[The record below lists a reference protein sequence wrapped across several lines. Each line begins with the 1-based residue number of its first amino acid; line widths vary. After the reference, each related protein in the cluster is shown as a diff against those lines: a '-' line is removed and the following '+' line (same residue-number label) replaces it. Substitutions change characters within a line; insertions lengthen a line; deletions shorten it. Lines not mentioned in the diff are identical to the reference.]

1 MRRRDL
7 MLLLAGAMTA
17 APALRAQQKT
27 MPVIGFLATGSP
39 SFYGPLYVAAFQQ
52 ALSDAGY
59 VEGKNVRIEYRW
71 ADRSLDRLPA
81 LAADLVGRSVDV
93 IVTQGAPAIRAAKAA
108 TTTIPIVFTGAND
121 PVAAGFVASLSRPG
135 GNITGPSLMET
146 ELMAKRLELLSELV
160 PQARVIALLV
170 NPNNPTTERMIRDVQ
185 EAVRTKG
192 LQLAVVKASTEAEIE
207 AAFATLVQRQA
218 NALLIGADA
227 FFSSRHEQLAVLTA
241 RYAIPAIFQWREFAT
256 AGGLASYGSSNI
268 GHWRQAGIYAGK
280 ILKGAK
286 PSDLPV
292 EQPTRF
298 ELVVNLKTA
307 KTLGLTIPQTILQ
320 LADEVI
326 E

>member
-1 MRRRDL
+1 M
-7 MLLLAGAMTA
+7 
-17 APALRAQQKT
+17 
-27 MPVIGFLATGSP
+27 
-39 SFYGPLYVAAFQQ
+39 
-52 ALSDAGY
+52 
-59 VEGKNVRIEYRW
+59 EIEYCW

-81 LAADLVGRSVDV
+81 LAADLVARSVDV
-93 IVTQGAPAIRAAKAA
+93 AQGAPAIRAAKAA

-135 GNITGPSLMET
+135 GNVTGPSLMET
-146 ELMAKRLELLSELV
+146 ELMPKRLELLSELV

-185 EAVRTKG
+185 EAARAKG

-207 AAFATLVQRQA
+207 AAFTALVQRQA

-227 FFSSRHEQLAVLTA
+227 FFSSRREQLAALAA
-241 RYAIPAIFQWREFAT
+241 RHAIPAIFQWREFAA
-256 AGGLASYGSSNI
+256 AGGLASYGSSDI
-268 GHWRQAGIYAGK
+268 GHWRQAGDYVGR
-280 ILKGAK
+280 ILAGAK
-286 PSDLPV
+286 PADLPV

-298 ELVVNLKTA
+298 ELVINLKTA
-307 KTLGLTIPQTILQ
+307 KALGLKIPQTILL